1 MVTLEMRYLG
11 TAIFTHKK
19 NLKEQS
25 RIHSPYFTW
34 QSVSSHVKEGSGE
47 PELVLIQAGM
57 SM

>member
-1 MVTLEMRYLG
+1 MRYLG

-19 NLKEQS
+19 HLKEQS